1 MPWECC
7 LNQPRS
13 KLSVEPTAQD
23 EEIAAILCAI
33 LARARAGD
41 HALQARAAPW
51 KVAMRYQQPDSDDV
65 RALVAGRKHV

>member
-7 LNQPRS
+7 LSRPRS

-33 LARARAGD
+33 LAHARAGD
-41 HALQARAAPW
+41 HLQARAAAW
-51 KVAMRYQQPDSDDV
+51 KLAMRYQDLDSDDI
-65 RALVAGRKHV
+65 RAVVAGRKHV